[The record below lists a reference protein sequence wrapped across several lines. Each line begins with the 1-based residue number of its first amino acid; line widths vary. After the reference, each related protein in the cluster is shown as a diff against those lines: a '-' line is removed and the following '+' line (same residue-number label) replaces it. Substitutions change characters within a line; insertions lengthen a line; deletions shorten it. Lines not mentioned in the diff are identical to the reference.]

1 MSSPSLH
8 STTLRPVSGKRFGWI
23 PLAVALTLISHVCS
37 ADPSPFAGKLIVET
51 IESTLLRGTATG
63 VDPVRQPRVYLPH
76 GYESSG
82 KSYPVVYLLHSIFQ
96 SPEQLLTER
105 GVIPLTERAVANA
118 VVKEFILV
126 VGDYRG
132 PMTGSLYEN
141 TEATGRWLDHTVQE
155 LVPHIDR
162 RYRTLRRPESRA
174 LVGEMMGGRGAFQ
187 LAMHH
192 PDVFGVL
199 YALNPVG
206 TAPGLLPV
214 QTYPNWNKILNA
226 RSADDLQ
233 GDHISQIFVMASR
246 AFLPNPD
253 RPPFQC
259 DFLMELKDGVPA
271 YHSENALRFIDG
283 FLIYHQPDDAWRNL
297 GRLRAIA
304 FDWSRYDPIQDHVA
318 GCVSLSRKLET
329 FGIAHE
335 AEEYRGV
342 YWSENWSENG
352 RYSTRVLPFLNRH
365 LDFSTR

>member
-1 MSSPSLH
+1 MDSPTLH
-8 STTLRPVSGKRFGWI
+8 PSATRLRTAKRFGWVTV
-23 PLAVALTLISHVCS
+23 AVALTLVSLARS
-37 ADPSPFAGKLIVET
+37 DERPSIAGQLVVET
-51 IESTLLRGTATG
+51 IESTVLRGTATG
-63 VDPVRQPRVYLPH
+63 VDPVRQPRVYLPPD
-76 GYESSG
+76 YESSG

-96 SPEQLLTER
+96 GPEQLLAER
-105 GVIPLTERAVANA
+105 NVVPLTERAVANGTIKA
-118 VVKEFILV
+118 FILV

-141 TEATGRWLDHTVQE
+141 TENTGRWLDHIVQE
-155 LVPHIDR
+155 LVPYVDG
-162 RYRTLRRPESRA
+162 RYRTLRKPESRA
-174 LVGEMMGGRGAFQ
+174 LVGEMMGGRGAFL
-187 LAMHH
+187 LAMRH
-192 PDVFGVL
+192 PDIFGML
-199 YALNPVG
+199 YALNPVTTG
-206 TAPGLLPV
+206 AGLLPV

-226 RSADDLQ
+226 RSTNELQ

-253 RPPFQC
+253 RPPLQC

-271 YHSENALRFIDG
+271 YHAENALRFIDG

-304 FDWSRYDPIQDHVA
+304 FDWSRYDPIQDHIA

-342 YWSENWSENG
+342 YWTENWSEHG